1 MNMKRWTSL
10 LLAALMLLSFT
21 ACGETE
27 SVTTE
32 DGFFENEELSPTE
45 QAEADEAALKKFV
58 SDYRA
63 GKFNDNLLFQF
74 ENPSQYYNLGEYKG
88 ISYPDD
94 ELLNET
100 VTDEMVDDYIT
111 GIQVVGILKE
121 DDLEEVTQGEVQ
133 KFDMVTMDY
142 KGLVDGEA
150 MDSTT
155 ATDAELLIGSNQ
167 FIPGFE
173 SGLIG
178 KKIGEE
184 TVLDLKFSPYYDAPD
199 VAGKSV
205 QFYVTVKKVQ
215 RPKNLVPVTVEEIN
229 TLYGS
234 SFKDMEEVKAD
245 IRNFLE
251 NERSANA
258 YTAKA
263 NYVQRALYDS
273 SEVISYPDAEVDFFR
288 RQFIETYTSEM
299 EEGQTV
305 EEFCEEQYGVS
316 YEEFDADALA
326 YGKEM
331 VAASLMLNAV
341 AEKEGITCSDEQLEA
356 MIAGLYSSQGT
367 YYGNMES
374 FITDYTDLY
383 GADYFEQSVI
393 SAAAIEFLVENA
405 VKAAQ

>member
-10 LLAALMLLSFT
+10 FLVVLMLLSFS
-21 ACGETE
+21 ACSEKE

-45 QAEADEAALKKFV
+45 QAKADEAALKKFV
-58 SDYRA
+58 KDYRA
-63 GKFNDNLLFQF
+63 GKFNDKLLFQF
-74 ENPSQYYNLGEYKG
+74 EDPSQYYTLGEYKG
-88 ISYPDD
+88 IPYPDD

-100 VTDEMVDDYIT
+100 VTDEMVNDYIT

-121 DDLEEVTQGEVQ
+121 DDLEEVTQGEIQ
-133 KFDMVTMDY
+133 KFDMVIMDY

-184 TVLDLKFSPYYDAPD
+184 VVLDLKFSPYYDAAE
-199 VAGKSV
+199 VAGKNV
-205 QFYVTVKKVQ
+205 QFYVTVKKVE

-234 SFKDMEEVKAD
+234 DFKDMEEVKAD

-263 NYVQRALYDS
+263 NHVQRVLYDS
-273 SEVISYPDAEVDFFR
+273 SEVISYPEAEVDFFR
-288 RQFIETYTSEM
+288 NQFIDTYTRDM

-316 YEEFDADALA
+316 YEEFDADALS

-331 VAASLMLNAV
+331 VAATLMLNSV
-341 AEKEGITCSDEQLEA
+341 AKKEGITCSDEQLEA

-374 FITDYTDLY
+374 FIADYTDLY
-383 GADYFEQSVI
+383 GADYFEQNVI

>member
-10 LLAALMLLSFT
+10 FLAVLMLLSFS
-21 ACGETE
+21 ACSEKET
-27 SVTTE
+27 VTTE

-45 QAEADEAALKKFV
+45 QAQADEAALKKFV
-58 SDYRA
+58 KDYRA
-63 GKFNDNLLFQF
+63 GKFNDNLLYQF
-74 ENPSQYYNLGEYKG
+74 EDPSQYYTLGEYKG
-88 ISYPDD
+88 ITYPDD
-94 ELLNET
+94 ELLDET
-100 VTDEMVDDYIT
+100 VTDEMVNDYIT
-111 GIQVVGILKE
+111 GIQVVGIFKE
-121 DDLEEVTQGEVQ
+121 EDLEEVTQGEVQ

-173 SGLIG
+173 SGLVG

-184 TVLDLKFSPYYDAPD
+184 VVLDLKFSPYYDAME
-199 VAGKSV
+199 VAGKNV

-215 RPKNLVPVTVEEIN
+215 RPKSLVPVTVEEIN

-234 SFKDMEEVKAD
+234 DFKDMEEVKAD

-273 SEVISYPDAEVDFFR
+273 SSVISYPDAEVDFFR
-288 RQFIETYTSEM
+288 RQFVETYTRDM

-305 EEFCEEQYGVS
+305 EEFCEEQYGVT
-316 YEEFDADALA
+316 YEEFDADALS

-331 VAASLMLNAV
+331 VAATLMLNSV
-341 AEKEGITCSDEQLEA
+341 AQKEGITCSDEQLEA

-367 YYGNMES
+367 YYGNLES
-374 FITDYTDLY
+374 FITDYIDLY